1 MAVKVE
7 KIPKYLSRDLKVA
20 AIELSKAQVPLKKIR
35 DMLNISE
42 SSLCRI
48 LSLAKKNLAC
58 PISARKKRVA
68 HNLKLT
74 PQALQDIKK
83 ALKNPTLTG
92 KQLKEKIPS
101 LEGIGIRA
109 IQRACKEKLN
119 LPSQKMA
126 KKPLLTQRMKGQRLA
141 FSMEYWD

>member
-7 KIPKYLSRDLKVA
+7 KIPEHLSRDLKVA
-20 AIELSKAQVPLKKIR
+20 SIELSRAQVPLKKVR
-35 DMLNISE
+35 DQLNISE
-42 SSLCRI
+42 CSLRCI
-48 LSLAKKNLAC
+48 LSFTKKNPAS
-58 PISARKKRVA
+58 PISARK
-68 HNLKLT
+68 KLT

-83 ALKNPTLTG
+83 ALMKNPTWTS

-119 LPSQKMA
+119 LPSRKMA
-126 KKPLLTQRMKGQRLA
+126 KEPLRTQRMKDQRLA
-141 FSMEYWD
+141 FAKEYRD

>member
-1 MAVKVE
+1 M
-7 KIPKYLSRDLKVA
+7 
-20 AIELSKAQVPLKKIR
+20 QG
-35 DMLNISE
+35 
-42 SSLCRI
+42 RI
-48 LSLAKKNLAC
+48 LPN

-74 PQALQDIKK
+74 HQALQDIKK
-83 ALKNPTLTG
+83 ALIKNPTWTG

-119 LPSQKMA
+119 LPSRKIS
-126 KKPLLTQRMKGQRLA
+126 KKPLLMQRMKDQRLA
-141 FSMEYWD
+141 FTMEYWDWGIEELKK